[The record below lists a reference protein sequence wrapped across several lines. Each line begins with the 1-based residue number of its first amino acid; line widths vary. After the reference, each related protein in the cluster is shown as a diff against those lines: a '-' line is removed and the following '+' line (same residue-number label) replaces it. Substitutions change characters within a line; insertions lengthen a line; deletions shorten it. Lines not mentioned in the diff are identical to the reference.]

1 MKDNQMQDILNAA
14 SAALREME
22 RWRGIA
28 QMLTHLD
35 TGCSVVDCKHCREAR
50 VAYMDADIEYE
61 KLMDEACEAIYLH
74 QRSTDN

>member
-1 MKDNQMQDILNAA
+1 MSSNQMQDILNAA
-14 SAALREME
+14 LAALREME

-35 TGCSVVDCKHCREAR
+35 TGCIVVNCKHCREAR
-50 VAYMDADIEYE
+50 IAYMDADIEYN
-61 KLMDEACEAIYLH
+61 KLLDEANEALYLH